1 MRPVIS
7 KAEARSYLEKL
18 SGIDAE
24 YDTNNK
30 EREKKNRQI
39 LKSCEVSQ
47 YLELMKAIL
56 LEQEKKKQGGKKLNC
71 SDEKDLQRAEKM
83 LISELAVV
91 FNVTVE
97 SARKSVVEAVFTQD
111 KEG

>member
-1 MRPVIS
+1 MV
-7 KAEARSYLEKL
+7 
-18 SGIDAE
+18 
-24 YDTNNK
+24 
-30 EREKKNRQI
+30 EKKEGQLPEERKRVTEKCRSIVETNRETG
-39 LKSCEVSQ
+39 LTETEAAKRLAADGANE
-47 YLELMKAIL
+47 

>member
-1 MRPVIS
+1 MVEKKEGHLTEERQNVAEKS
-7 KAEARSYLEKL
+7 RSVAETNRETGLTEAEAAKRLAADGANE
-18 SGIDAE
+18 
-24 YDTNNK
+24 
-30 EREKKNRQI
+30 
-39 LKSCEVSQ
+39 
-47 YLELMKAIL
+47 

-97 SARKSVVEAVFTQD
+97 SARKSGVEAVFTQD